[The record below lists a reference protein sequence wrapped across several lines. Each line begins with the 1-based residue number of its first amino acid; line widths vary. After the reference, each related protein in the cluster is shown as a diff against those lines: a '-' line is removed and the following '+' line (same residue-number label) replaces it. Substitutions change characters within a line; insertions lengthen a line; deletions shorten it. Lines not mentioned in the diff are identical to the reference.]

1 MKKKEE
7 MNWPLSKT
15 MNIKM
20 QSKAAINMEPWGMP
34 LVLVNT
40 SHCLSELSHLWHC
53 IVYTIVILVE
63 DRKTVN
69 IPLT

>member
-1 MKKKEE
+1 
-7 MNWPLSKT
+7 

-34 LVLVNT
+34 LVLLNT
-40 SHCLSELSHLWHC
+40 SYCLSVLSHLWHC

>member
-7 MNWPLSKT
+7 MNWPISKT

>member
-1 MKKKEE
+1 
-7 MNWPLSKT
+7 

-40 SHCLSELSHLWHC
+40 SHCLSELSHLWHG